1 MEIKGVNQPISKE
14 ELLEELH
21 DIEIYEAQLV
31 SADLA
36 DLYEIPL
43 EIEKREFFRNRNKG
57 KYSTFRGVGNF
68 AFVSGAIAL
77 FLLGSFFV
85 YKGFAAKDEGTGKS
99 IAAYESLKSAEEALK
114 GLNFEE
120 A

>member
-14 ELLEELH
+14 ELLEELQN
-21 DIEIYEAQLV
+21 IEMYEAQLA

-43 EIEKREFFRNRNKG
+43 EIEKKEFFRRNEG

-68 AFVSGAIAL
+68 AFVSATIAL
-77 FLLGSFFV
+77 FLFSSFFV
-85 YKGFAAKDEGTGKS
+85 
-99 IAAYESLKSAEEALK
+99 
-114 GLNFEE
+114 
-120 A
+120 